1 MKKSIK
7 LKNKFILILYVILI
21 SFQLSSCDQ
30 FGSIP
35 KNNDYLRMKE
45 SPNYNI
51 PKNKFLNQNSEIIEE
66 MKKNSGFWAN
76 PRKNMTRPYRP
87 YRP

>member
-1 MKKSIK
+1 MKKLINF
-7 LKNKFILILYVILI
+7 KNKFILILYVILI

-35 KNNDYLRMKE
+35 KDNDYLMMKK

-51 PKNKFLNQNSEIIEE
+51 QKDKFLNQNSEIIE
-66 MKKNSGFWAN
+66 
-76 PRKNMTRPYRP
+76 
-87 YRP
+87 

>member
-1 MKKSIK
+1 MKKLINF
-7 LKNKFILILYVILI
+7 KNKFILILYVILI

-35 KNNDYLRMKE
+35 KDNDYLRMKK

-51 PKNKFLNQNSEIIEE
+51 PKDTFFPDCVLRKPEE
-66 MKKNSGFWAN
+66 YPNMFKKV
-76 PRKNMTRPYRP
+76 
-87 YRP
+87 